1 MKPEINIA
9 LKKMMNV
16 SYGFNAGEIS
26 VITSG
31 RATGKSN
38 SQSMMIEY
46 LKQQIKEVNEYKNM
60 GYTPVY
66 LDSNTVTRKEMIEW
80 CKDNCKSPFYVA
92 GQLFMFEDNDDA
104 VFFATVW

>member
-1 MKPEINIA
+1 MNTDLNVAI
-9 LKKMMNV
+9 KKLMNV
-16 SYGFNAGEIS
+16 SYGFKAGEVS
-26 VITSG
+26 VIASA

-38 SQSMMIEY
+38 NQSMMMEY

-66 LDSNTVTRKEMIEW
+66 LDSNTATRKEMIAW
-80 CKDNCKSPFYVA
+80 CKVNCKSHFYVA

-104 VFFATVW
+104 IFFATVW